1 MKLSPLSRDLFSPNA
16 RGVSPLGHFGA
27 SHCFALTQLSH
38 FVRRRPMQTI
48 DFTEA
53 RSEELLASRLQLI
66 EVQDDLSWLGSCK
79 SCFIVVEVFC
89 RLDCGA
95 YKSVNSLQYQNER
108 IVRMSAIVRWNPLRE
123 MEDIQRRMT
132 SLFDGGMLRR
142 SNLTND
148 QENIT
153 VPEWAPLVDIAE
165 DEKEYLIKVELPEV
179 QKEDVKVTLENGT
192 LTISGERKAEK
203 EEKSRK
209 FHRVER
215 YYGRFERSFTVP
227 DGANTE
233 NVKAEFKDGVLRVH
247 LAKSEKSRPKQIE
260 VKVG

>member
-1 MKLSPLSRDLFSPNA
+1 MS
-16 RGVSPLGHFGA
+16 
-27 SHCFALTQLSH
+27 T
-38 FVRRRPMQTI
+38 
-48 DFTEA
+48 
-53 RSEELLASRLQLI
+53 LI
-66 EVQDDLSWLGSCK
+66 
-79 SCFIVVEVFC
+79 
-89 RLDCGA
+89 
-95 YKSVNSLQYQNER
+95 
-108 IVRMSAIVRWNPLRE
+108 RWNPLRE

-132 SLFDGGMLRR
+132 SLFDGGIIHR

-148 QENIT
+148 EENIT

-165 DEKEYLIKVELPEV
+165 DEKEYLLKIELPEV

-203 EEKSRK
+203 EEKTRK

-215 YYGRFERSFTVP
+215 SYGRFVRSFTVP
-227 DGANTE
+227 DGASAE

-247 LAKSEKSRPKQIE
+247 LTKSERARPKQIE